1 MGDRA
6 DRPSLA
12 RGFGPSALATP
23 ANAITA
29 GRVILLPFLVW
40 AMVGGATRL
49 ALGIFVLLA
58 ATDGL
63 DGLLARRQ
71 GATRSGAYLDPL
83 ADKVVVLT
91 ALAVLAG
98 QGRAPWFAVA
108 LMAVR
113 EVAVSL
119 WRSVA
124 GRRGVTVPASR
135 AGKLKTVLQLLC
147 VGLFL
152 LAVDSLALVVL
163 WAAVAVSLLS
173 GLDYALRSRDLVRR
187 QTVGGSPP

>member
-12 RGFGPSALATP
+12 PGFGPSALATP
-23 ANAITA
+23 ANAVTA
-29 GRVILLPFLVW
+29 ARVILLPFLVW
-40 AMVGGATRL
+40 AMVGGAARL
-49 ALGIFVLLA
+49 ALGIWIVLA
-58 ATDGL
+58 ASDGV

-98 QGRAPWFAVA
+98 QRRAPWVAV
-108 LMAVR
+108 LLIGVR

-119 WRSVA
+119 WRSIA
-124 GRRGVTVPASR
+124 GCRGISLPASR
-135 AGKLKTVLQLLC
+135 AGKLKTLLQLVS

-152 LAVDSLALVVL
+152 LPLDPVALAAL
-163 WAAVAVSLLS
+163 WASVAVSLLS
-173 GLDYALRSRDLVRR
+173 GLDYAVRSRDLVRR
-187 QTVGGSPP
+187 QTARGPAS

>member
-6 DRPSLA
+6 DRASLA
-12 RGFGPSALATP
+12 AGFGPSALATP
-23 ANAITA
+23 ANAVTA
-29 GRVILLPFLVW
+29 ARVILLPFLVW

-49 ALGIFVLLA
+49 ALGIWIVLSA
-58 ATDGL
+58 SDGV

-91 ALAVLAG
+91 ALAVLAA
-98 QGRAPWFAVA
+98 QRRAPWVAV
-108 LMAVR
+108 LLIGVR

-119 WRSVA
+119 WRSLA
-124 GRRGVTVPASR
+124 GRRGISVPASR
-135 AGKLKTVLQLLC
+135 AGKLKTLLQLVS

-152 LAVDSLALVVL
+152 LPVDPVALAAL

-187 QTVGGSPP
+187 QISTGPAA